1 MEEFRLHPMPSLG
14 SLNSVARVSSVSFLS
29 PMGRVFQKEKET
41 TGIQEKE
48 LVKGFPKEPLKEL
61 FKEHK
66 GTIEGTLTA
75 LRNPE
80 AFSCVG

>member
-1 MEEFRLHPMPSLG
+1 
-14 SLNSVARVSSVSFLS
+14 
-29 PMGRVFQKEKET
+29 MGRVFQKEKET